1 MGWPDMM
8 SSDIEL
14 SGPDDMAAEAGAER
28 HTGVPVEPR
37 RPAVPAEPPRPAGV
51 RATDGLARRLR
62 DLRDRAGLS
71 QRQLADEAGIDVTY
85 LSKLE
90 NARQAGSERVL
101 RALAEALH
109 VPAADLL
116 GLR

>member
-8 SSDIEL
+8 SSDIDL
-14 SGPDDMAAEAGAER
+14 SGPKDMAAEAGAEGR
-28 HTGVPVEPR
+28 
-37 RPAVPAEPPRPAGV
+37 AAAPAEARQPAAPAEPRPAGP

-62 DLRDRAGLS
+62 DLRDRAQLS
-71 QRQLADEAGIDVTY
+71 QRQLADRAGIDVTY

-101 RALAEALH
+101 RALADALH
-109 VPAADLL
+109 VPA
-116 GLR
+116 